1 MTKLYV
7 GNLALEVTDDSL
19 QQLFVGKGFQVT
31 SARVI
36 RDREG
41 GRSRGF
47 GFVELGSGDDAAKVI
62 AELNGFDVGGR
73 ALQVNEARPQE
84 ARAGGHSS
92 GGRDFSGGRSNGNGR
107 RGN

>member
-1 MTKLYV
+1 M
-7 GNLALEVTDDSL
+7 TDDSL

-31 SARVI
+31 AGRVI

-47 GFVELGSGDDAAKVI
+47 EFVELGAGSDVAKVI
-62 AELNGFDVGGR
+62 VDLNGFSVEGR
-73 ALQVNEARPQE
+73 VLQVNETRPQE

-107 RGN
+107 RS